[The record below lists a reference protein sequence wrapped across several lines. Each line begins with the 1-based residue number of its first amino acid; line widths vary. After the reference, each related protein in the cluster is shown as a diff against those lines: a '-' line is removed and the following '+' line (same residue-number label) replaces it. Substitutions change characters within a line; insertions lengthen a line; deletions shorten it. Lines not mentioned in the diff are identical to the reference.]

1 MNEKQKEYKRAIFI
15 NNIFGFALMVA
26 YFWCLGQG
34 YLIHGLCF
42 ALFYNAL
49 RIAVSDLRRAIESEL
64 YCDTMLMNASIMA
77 KAINIIADKVNK

>member
-15 NNIFGFALMVA
+15 NNIFGSALMIA
-26 YFWCLGQG
+26 CFWCLGQG
-34 YLIHGLCF
+34 YLIHALCF

-77 KAINIIADKVNK
+77 KAVDCMVNKDNK